1 MVHGRAQRGQPSD
14 RTFNRLSGKGYVPP
28 RKGDYDRAAAA
39 GVTVREL
46 LVETFG
52 GLGHRLVELL
62 QRGAEYRENKLTA
75 TEYDETTW
83 SARTWMTFVMQRLSV
98 AIQRSATFEISRA
111 LGFSMAT
118 DPRVD

>member
-1 MVHGRAQRGQPSD
+1 MRFLKLGYIQIPARGSSP
-14 RTFNRLSGKGYVPP
+14 K
-28 RKGDYDRAAAA
+28 
-39 GVTVREL
+39 TVSPNGQGM
-46 LVETFG
+46 T
-52 GLGHRLVELL
+52 LL